1 MRKIAREH
9 HIDVRNIAGSG
20 EGGRVTKN
28 DILAYIDAGAPASAR
43 SATLQARARSS
54 APLLAPNPSATAG
67 LDPAKYER
75 TPMSVMR
82 RKIAEHMV
90 MSKRTSP
97 HVHSAF
103 EIDFTKV
110 DEIRKAKKAEY
121 EKAGGKLTY
130 MSFITKACA
139 EALKKVPIVNASVDG
154 ADIIYK
160 KDINIGV
167 AVALDWGLIVPV
179 VKNADGMSLLDI
191 SKAIA
196 DLAARAR
203 EKKLKPEDVQGGT
216 FTITNPGVF
225 GALFGMPI
233 ISQPQVAIVGVGA
246 VEKRPVV
253 IDDAVTI
260 RLRAYMTIGYDHR
273 VIDGAIADEFMQV
286 VKKMIENWDRCGGVG
301 LRGVRGSRAGLTR
314 EEIQNRRL
322 RSLFDD
328 VESCGFEHRSPSI
341 WIRSRV
347 MPERVRRRESR
358 PRVDVH
364 DRQQKLATRFQYAR
378 RFAERL
384 GDVGARNVIDCRH
397 ADCAIVRAGLERQL
411 TSITDLH
418 FDPVRH
424 AGNARVRH
432 QPLRRVAVDS
442 EVAPVDVDRG
452 HRDTRFRKQQ
462 PNRCAARAG
471 ADVDDAT
478 RSGCEEAV
486 GSGRDR
492 QVDAKQRV
500 RNQQARDA
508 PGRDERRGTDH
519 PPAPLQ
525 PDAGNGEPAEQRE
538 RHEMSPADRPA
549 VPEVVGERRCH
560 AATIAAPALNAR

>member
-9 HIDVRNIAGSG
+9 HVDVRNIAGSG
-20 EGGRVTKN
+20 DGGRVTKS
-28 DILAYIDAGAPASAR
+28 DILAYIEAGAPASAPQATAEGA
-43 SATLQARARSS
+43 SAFARGAPADRTAGQ
-54 APLLAPNPSATAG
+54 APLLAANPSATAG
-67 LDPAKYER
+67 LAGDKYER
-75 TPMSVMR
+75 TAMSVMR

-139 EALKKVPIVNASVDG
+139 EALKKVPIVNSSVDG

-179 VKNADGMSLLDI
+179 VKNADTMSLLEI

-196 DLAARAR
+196 DVAARAR
-203 EKKLKPEDVQGGT
+203 EKKLKPDDVQGGT

-253 IDDAVTI
+253 LDDAVTI

-286 VKKMIENWDRCGGVG
+286 VKKMIENWD
-301 LRGVRGSRAGLTR
+301 
-314 EEIQNRRL
+314 
-322 RSLFDD
+322 
-328 VESCGFEHRSPSI
+328 
-341 WIRSRV
+341 
-347 MPERVRRRESR
+347 
-358 PRVDVH
+358 
-364 DRQQKLATRFQYAR
+364 
-378 RFAERL
+378 
-384 GDVGARNVIDCRH
+384 
-397 ADCAIVRAGLERQL
+397 
-411 TSITDLH
+411 
-418 FDPVRH
+418 
-424 AGNARVRH
+424 
-432 QPLRRVAVDS
+432 
-442 EVAPVDVDRG
+442 
-452 HRDTRFRKQQ
+452 
-462 PNRCAARAG
+462 AG
-471 ADVDDAT
+471 AA
-478 RSGCEEAV
+478 
-486 GSGRDR
+486 
-492 QVDAKQRV
+492 
-500 RNQQARDA
+500 
-508 PGRDERRGTDH
+508 
-519 PPAPLQ
+519 
-525 PDAGNGEPAEQRE
+525 
-538 RHEMSPADRPA
+538 
-549 VPEVVGERRCH
+549 
-560 AATIAAPALNAR
+560 

>member
-1 MRKIAREH
+1 MAKQVVMPQMGESVAEGTIVRWLKKVGDAVERDEPLFEISTDKVDAEIPSPAAGVLSDVRVKEGETVPINTIVAVIDEAAAKPAAPAAMPASAAAKPAEAPPVSSPQGDGDTSGRNGPYAPVTADASASAQGATADKPVSAQGATADKSASAQGVTVNKPIAPVARRAATPAPVAPGLAKPWSAAEAREMRLSPVVRKIAHEH
-9 HIDVRNIAGSG
+9 HVDVRNIAGSG
-20 EGGRVTKN
+20 DGGRVTKS
-28 DILAYIDAGAPASAR
+28 DILAYIAAGSPTSAGDAATVGKPIAP
-43 SATLQARARSS
+43 S

-67 LDPAKYER
+67 LDAGKYER

-110 DEIRKAKKAEY
+110 DEIRKARKAEY

-139 EALKKVPIVNASVDG
+139 EALKKVPIVNASIDG
-154 ADIIYK
+154 TDVIFK

-179 VKNADGMSLLDI
+179 VKNADTMSLLEI

-196 DLAARAR
+196 DVAARAR

-253 IDDAVTI
+253 LDDTITI

-286 VKKMIENWDRCGGVG
+286 VKKMIENWD
-301 LRGVRGSRAGLTR
+301 
-314 EEIQNRRL
+314 
-322 RSLFDD
+322 
-328 VESCGFEHRSPSI
+328 
-341 WIRSRV
+341 
-347 MPERVRRRESR
+347 
-358 PRVDVH
+358 
-364 DRQQKLATRFQYAR
+364 AT
-378 RFAERL
+378 
-384 GDVGARNVIDCRH
+384 
-397 ADCAIVRAGLERQL
+397 
-411 TSITDLH
+411 
-418 FDPVRH
+418 
-424 AGNARVRH
+424 
-432 QPLRRVAVDS
+432 
-442 EVAPVDVDRG
+442 
-452 HRDTRFRKQQ
+452 
-462 PNRCAARAG
+462 
-471 ADVDDAT
+471 
-478 RSGCEEAV
+478 SG
-486 GSGRDR
+486 
-492 QVDAKQRV
+492 
-500 RNQQARDA
+500 
-508 PGRDERRGTDH
+508 
-519 PPAPLQ
+519 
-525 PDAGNGEPAEQRE
+525 
-538 RHEMSPADRPA
+538 
-549 VPEVVGERRCH
+549 
-560 AATIAAPALNAR
+560 